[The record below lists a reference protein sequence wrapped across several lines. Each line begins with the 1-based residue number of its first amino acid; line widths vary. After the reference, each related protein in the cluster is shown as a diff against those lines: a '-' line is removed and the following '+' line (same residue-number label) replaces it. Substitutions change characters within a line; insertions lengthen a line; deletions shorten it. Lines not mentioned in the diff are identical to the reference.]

1 MAIKTLIKFIV
12 RNPLLLMYLINK
24 TTKEFYR
31 AGFISTAI
39 SEGIYDD
46 NDRDNFLDRPS
57 IILTE
62 SKISC
67 FACALILI

>member
-1 MAIKTLIKFIV
+1 MAIKTLIKFIL
-12 RNPLLLMYLINK
+12 RNPLLLMYRINK

-46 NDRDNFLDRPS
+46 NDRDNF
-57 IILTE
+57 
-62 SKISC
+62 
-67 FACALILI
+67 